1 MDLPHQFP
9 PSMLAYPE
17 PIDFDYNAFLQPQD
31 DFGFHSHHHHHH
43 HHHSPAL
50 GSPAQPRQMS
60 VQLGVPTPT
69 AAFSDSSLN
78 KATPPS
84 SDNNNNNNNSIR
96 GMSQELVRQTPAQ
109 KRLERRGH
117 TKSRRGCYN
126 CKRRRIKVNSSTH
139 GLCDCLSF
147 SLICADARAWE
158 PTVPGDASRLWSL
171 CEDRPQVRIPF
182 AAPNHPS
189 ASSPDPPFQSPGHAL
204 LPTFPDA
211 LLPSPSP

>member
-1 MDLPHQFP
+1 
-9 PSMLAYPE
+9 MLAYPE

-84 SDNNNNNNNSIR
+84 SDNNNNNSIR

-189 ASSPDPPFQSPGHAL
+189 GMEQVTLFLRFLGSVDLSTERNGN
-204 LPTFPDA
+204 
-211 LLPSPSP
+211 